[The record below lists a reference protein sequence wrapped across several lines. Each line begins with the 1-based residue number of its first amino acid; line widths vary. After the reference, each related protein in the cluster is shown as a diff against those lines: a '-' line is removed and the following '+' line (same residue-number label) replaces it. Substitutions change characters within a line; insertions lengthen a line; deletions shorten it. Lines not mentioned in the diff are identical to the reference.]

1 MARDIREHRDD
12 RLRGE
17 GSVMGDLIAFRS
29 QRPSGQARPSGAGA
43 EILFFTGVRYQ
54 RMSDEAP
61 PASAKPR
68 KPRVQ
73 GGPQGRRRRRAD
85 SPA

>member
-1 MARDIREHRDD
+1 
-12 RLRGE
+12 
-17 GSVMGDLIAFRS
+17 MGDLIAFRS
-29 QRPSGQARPSGAGA
+29 PRPSGDATPSGIGA

-54 RMSDEAP
+54 RTSDEAP

-68 KPRVQ
+68 KPRDRS
-73 GGPQGRRRRRAD
+73 GPPGRRRRRAE

>member
-1 MARDIREHRDD
+1 
-12 RLRGE
+12 
-17 GSVMGDLIAFRS
+17 MGDLIAFRS
-29 QRPSGQARPSGAGA
+29 QKPSGQARPSGVGA

-61 PASAKPR
+61 TASAKPR
-68 KPRVQ
+68 NPRER
-73 GGPQGRRRRRAD
+73 GGPPGRRRRRTE

>member
-1 MARDIREHRDD
+1 
-12 RLRGE
+12 
-17 GSVMGDLIAFRS
+17 MGDLIAFRS
-29 QRPSGQARPSGAGA
+29 PRQSGDAKPSGIGA

-54 RMSDEAP
+54 RTSDQAQ

-68 KPRVQ
+68 KPRERS
-73 GGPQGRRRRRAD
+73 GPPGRRRRRAE